1 MRRVSRL
8 RKAATI
14 GENRGMKVLCVDDH
28 PTVREGVAF
37 LIAQEFPD
45 LALVHAGSLAEA
57 EQSMLADPDIRLVLL
72 DLGLPD
78 ADGLKAVN
86 QLRTKCPDATIVVL
100 SAETMPDIIVAA
112 IDCGASGFIPKTA
125 NAKEML
131 AALRRVLDGDIYLP
145 PAVLNARAQHAIPRE
160 VLTPRQL
167 DVLALLVQGKPNKLI
182 CRQLG
187 LSESTVKT
195 HLATIFQK
203 LGVNSRTQAM
213 LAAARAGLRLP
224 RL

>member
-145 PAVLNARAQHAIPRE
+145 PAVLNARAQHPIPRE
-160 VLTPRQL
+160 VLGAGSNQFQ
-167 DVLALLVQGKPNKLI
+167 AE
-182 CRQLG
+182 LG
-187 LSESTVKT
+187 TVRWRAYRRPGGSIVIVET
-195 HLATIFQK
+195 QTGGSGANAEPAAVHLYAQ
-203 LGVNSRTQAM
+203 R
-213 LAAARAGLRLP
+213 
-224 RL
+224 

>member
-160 VLTPRQL
+160 VLGAGSNQFQ
-167 DVLALLVQGKPNKLI
+167 AE
-182 CRQLG
+182 LG
-187 LSESTVKT
+187 TVRWRAYRRPGGSIVIVET
-195 HLATIFQK
+195 QTGGSGANAEPAAVHLYAQ
-203 LGVNSRTQAM
+203 R
-213 LAAARAGLRLP
+213 
-224 RL
+224 